1 MCACA
6 CVRGCVCVF
15 VYAVYIGTSV
25 CTCICLMGP
34 TTIHVQQYC
43 TRGLS
48 VTTELVIRQFG
59 REEKKAAQ
67 IG

>member
-1 MCACA
+1 MC
-6 CVRGCVCVF
+6 